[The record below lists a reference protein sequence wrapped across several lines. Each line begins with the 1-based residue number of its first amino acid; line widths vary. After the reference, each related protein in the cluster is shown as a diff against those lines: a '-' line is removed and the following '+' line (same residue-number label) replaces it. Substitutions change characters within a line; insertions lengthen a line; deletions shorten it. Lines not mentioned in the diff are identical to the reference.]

1 MVTIESFRSTKVTIV
16 TVAKKWLITATETIA
31 NTTSSNVRITM
42 IPTSQVRVANKIVTT
57 RKVSPTG
64 NVNAMISTKT

>member
-31 NTTSSNVRITM
+31 NTTSSNVRITT
-42 IPTSQVRVANKIVTT
+42 IPTSQVRVANKIVTA

>member
-31 NTTSSNVRITM
+31 NTTSSNVRITT
-42 IPTSQVRVANKIVTT
+42 IPTSQVRVASKIVTT